1 MKSARQ
7 RAAPLPFPPLPCQ
20 YRNLISAVPWATL
33 TPFSL
38 SPSILLVQW
47 ILLISPPRPFQP
59 SYSVCPLKVKPLPA
73 GPPPGRGSANRLRA
87 PLRGRVLAPSPP
99 YVIRGKPHIPG
110 PSAEQ
115 KCPAVRGRPRGS
127 PTGVAAGS
135 ARAGKFRT
143 LLVPFLNK
151 SRLFP

>member
-1 MKSARQ
+1 MCCS
-7 RAAPLPFPPLPCQ
+7 PSLP
-20 YRNLISAVPWATL
+20 
-33 TPFSL
+33 TPASPIQKPHLCHPMGYPDSL
-38 SPSILLVQW
+38 LSILLVQW

-59 SYSVCPLKVKPLPA
+59 SYSVCPLKVKPPPA
-73 GPPPGRGSANRLRA
+73 GPPPGRGSANSLRT
-87 PLRGRVLAPSPP
+87 PRRGHVLAPSPP
-99 YVIRGKPHIPG
+99 YGIRGTPHIPG

-127 PTGVAAGS
+127 PTGAAAGS